1 MLKLLFFS
9 AAKSPLAFAPLPPS
23 PTLWGLRGQYKRP
36 CFVFTRAHVTFRGS
50 KEAAKT
56 SFRFSSGD
64 GRVTWRAVVGA
75 VGGKVVDEGRPV
87 TKPSRQGEAASGRR
101 QRRRV
106 VSVVVRRTARP
117 ADVRSYA
124 RRQLV
129 EPTEQH
135 RQPQNGTQYRAHTA
149 ENERREKHRPSGT
162 RCHKQFSSATLC
174 LLLNVDLKLFFIHS
188 GNRGTLIGP
197 AASVSE
203 VTTVWRYIIRLL
215 LLLLLHCALSLAAK
229 CIVIGPVCNGRAGV
243 VGLWLFG
250 SVTTIT

>member
-1 MLKLLFFS
+1 MGPRPGDVLGPSAKTSFFP
-9 AAKSPLAFAPLPPS
+9 AAKSPLTFAPLPPS

-129 EPTEQH
+129 EPTENIGN
-135 RQPQNGTQYRAHTA
+135 RRTALSRAHTA
-149 ENERREKHRPSGT
+149 KRASGKTPSVWNSMPQT
-162 RCHKQFSSATLC
+162 VLISDSLSAFKCRHITF
-174 LLLNVDLKLFFIHS
+174 LFTQAFTH
-188 GNRGTLIGP
+188 
-197 AASVSE
+197 
-203 VTTVWRYIIRLL
+203 
-215 LLLLLHCALSLAAK
+215 
-229 CIVIGPVCNGRAGV
+229 
-243 VGLWLFG
+243 
-250 SVTTIT
+250 